1 MQTSIAYNE
10 NHVDGKLEKGFK
22 LWLDIVNPTTS
33 EISEITKSFDLDRS
47 AIDHSPGSLGADR
60 SNENTSYFSL
70 SL

>member
-47 AIDHSPGSLGADR
+47 AID
-60 SNENTSYFSL
+60 
-70 SL
+70 